1 MELRYKLY
9 QDNQIFG
16 TQLSICTFPFVC
28 NKTFIEMTI
37 FVMHNC
43 KPNETIL
50 NVIRELEL
58 HVELEVLTIF
68 ANSTA
73 ILTTTLS
80 LGYSLKCLVGY
91 SLWVH
96 LRIPSII
103 IFFEVPRIA
112 SQYRTMLLE
121 TNCIC
126 EDFATTEG
134 DDKHD
139 QNLVLV
145 KRNHNGNSG
154 KTTMFIFFSSHVV
167 FKLLHDYLILSSLEL
182 THIWFRFGHK
192 SRLVYCPKIQQ
203 WAMMCYKDSYLG
215 PGGCTQ
221 C

>member
-1 MELRYKLY
+1 MQQNIYWNDHLCDAQLQTKW
-9 QDNQIFG
+9 DNSQCDPRTRTSCG
-16 TQLSICTFPFVC
+16 VGSA
-28 NKTFIEMTI
+28 
-37 FVMHNC
+37 HN
-43 KPNETIL
+43 
-50 NVIRELEL
+50 
-58 HVELEVLTIF
+58 F

-80 LGYSLKCLVGY
+80 LGYSLKRLVGY